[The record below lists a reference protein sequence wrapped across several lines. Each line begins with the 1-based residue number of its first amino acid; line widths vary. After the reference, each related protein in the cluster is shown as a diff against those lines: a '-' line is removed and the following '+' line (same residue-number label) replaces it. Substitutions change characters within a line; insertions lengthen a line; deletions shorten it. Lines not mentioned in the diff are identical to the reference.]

1 MKLRQWFCGF
11 APPLAH
17 LTSGQYSICQAV
29 ARDIE
34 L

>member
-1 MKLRQWFCGF
+1 LFCGF
-11 APPLAH
+11 APALAR
-17 LTSGQYSICQAV
+17 LTPGQYLICQAV